1 MGELRE
7 LIHLVPCRSVLE
19 KIPCG
24 NKAITGVSSV
34 LWQSCL
40 SKSPCS
46 FLFPEKPYITV
57 SHKKGPYY
65 EITSGH
71 KSLKLAAK
79 VDAFPRPTVTW

>member
-1 MGELRE
+1 MWEQSNHRCELCPVYCC
-7 LIHLVPCRSVLE
+7 HP
-19 KIPCG
+19 
-24 NKAITGVSSV
+24 
-34 LWQSCL
+34 
-40 SKSPCS
+40 KSPCS